1 MGLGLALGA
10 FLKCLFNRDFAQEVK
25 GLALERK
32 SQPKGPKVSTP
43 ASTAPEQPEQK
54 PDELYPWGAVHVL
67 AELQK
72 EGRFMDFIEEDLS
85 EYEDDEIGS
94 SVRSIHEGCKRALE
108 KICERDKIIDQEE
121 ESSVRVDRDYD
132 ANAIKL
138 TGRVSDMF
146 PLKGQLV
153 HPGWRVKDIRLPLRS
168 EGLRPVLAPAE
179 VEIG

>member
-1 MGLGLALGA
+1 
-10 FLKCLFNRDFAQEVK
+10 
-25 GLALERK
+25 
-32 SQPKGPKVSTP
+32 
-43 ASTAPEQPEQK
+43 
-54 PDELYPWGAVHVL
+54 
-67 AELQK
+67 
-72 EGRFMDFIEEDLS
+72 MDFIEEDLS